1 MFPVM
6 CMSAF
11 TRMRQSAIC
20 RGQKL
25 CWKLRRKSWEEALFP
40 LPASACLLLSIH
52 RAPVTHDYVHI
63 GSWACVNPATLTV
76 RVKEDHDHVLDDND
90 VHIDS

>member
-11 TRMRQSAIC
+11 TRMRQSTIC

-52 RAPVTHDYVHI
+52 RAPVTHDSCAHWQLGMCESRNFDSQSQG
-63 GSWACVNPATLTV
+63 GS
-76 RVKEDHDHVLDDND
+76 
-90 VHIDS
+90 